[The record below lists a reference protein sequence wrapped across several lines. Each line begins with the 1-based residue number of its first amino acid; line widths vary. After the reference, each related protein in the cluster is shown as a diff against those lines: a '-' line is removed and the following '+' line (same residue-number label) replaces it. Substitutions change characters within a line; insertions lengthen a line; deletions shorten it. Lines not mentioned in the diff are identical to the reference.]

1 MRTKLTQ
8 KAVAK
13 LKAPT
18 ASGRQELV
26 WDETLRGFGV
36 LLSGKTNA
44 RSFIAQRDL
53 PNGRARRVTIGGVAE
68 MSLEEARA
76 EAADAIHALRQ
87 GKDPK
92 ARGAATA
99 TVAEA
104 IAFMS
109 SGRAPSSGPRTAELY
124 LDCARRYF
132 AKWAT
137 LPLRDLTPRM
147 VEEEHARIGKTF
159 GPAGA
164 NNAMRVLRAAYNYI
178 ARDADLPPNP
188 VQLREHWFDLPRRE
202 GCVRGDD
209 LPRFY
214 AAVANLPNPVARD
227 FILLMLFTGLRR
239 REAASLRWD
248 DVDFAGSVIRLPA
261 ARTKSG
267 RKFDVPMSAFVKDLL
282 IARRAIGNM
291 EFVFPADSKSGHIE
305 EPKTPLRL
313 VKDAC
318 GIEVSAHDL
327 AANISLSRGAMRERH
342 RAQGPGQPQHRRP
355 RRDPGLCAAEPD
367 RSWRR
372 PPRWS
377 RIGSRAVPNTAV
389 ERRERDAVGLRG
401 RLAEAR

>member
-1 MRTKLTQ
+1 MRIQLTQ
-8 KAVAK
+8 KRIAA

-26 WDETLRGFGV
+26 WDESLRGFGV

-44 RSFIAQRDL
+44 RSYIAQRDL

-68 MSLEEARA
+68 MSLEQARG
-76 EAADAIHALRQ
+76 EAANAIHDLRQ

-92 ARGAATA
+92 ARGAAA
-99 TVAEA
+99 VTVSDA
-104 IAFMS
+104 IKLYVERK
-109 SGRAPSSGPRTAELY
+109 GTKLRPRTAELY
-124 LDCARRYF
+124 LDCSRRYF
-132 AKWAT
+132 ADWAT
-137 LPLRDLTPRM
+137 FQLRDLTPPM
-147 VEEEHARIGKTF
+147 IEQEHAHIGKTF

-188 VQLREHWFDLPRRE
+188 VNLREHWFDLPRRE

-209 LPRFY
+209 LPKFY
-214 AAVANLPNPVARD
+214 AAVSNLPNPVARD

-248 DVDFAGSVIRLPA
+248 DVDFAGGVIRLPA

-267 RKFDVPMSAFVKDLL
+267 RKFDVPMSTFVKDLL

-291 EFVFPADSKSGHIE
+291 EFVFPADSASGHIE
-305 EPKTPLRL
+305 EPKAPLRL
-313 VKDAC
+313 VKGAC

-327 AANISLSRGAMRERH
+327 RRTFLSVAERCVSGIALKALANHSIGDRDVTQGYVQLSQIELAEAAQVVS
-342 RAQGPGQPQHRRP
+342 Q
-355 RRDPGLCAAEPD
+355 
-367 RSWRR
+367 
-372 PPRWS
+372 
-377 RIGSRAVPNTAV
+377 
-389 ERRERDAVGLRG
+389 
-401 RLAEAR
+401 RLAELCQIPQLAGANVTRLA

>member
-1 MRTKLTQ
+1 MKISLTQ
-8 KAVAK
+8 KRIAA

-68 MSLEEARA
+68 MSLEQARG

-92 ARGAATA
+92 ARGAAAA
-99 TVAEA
+99 TVSEA
-104 IAFMS
+104 IS
-109 SGRAPSSGPRTAELY
+109 LYVERKGNKLRPRTAELY

-132 AKWAT
+132 AKLAT
-137 LPLRDLTPRM
+137 LPLRDLTPQM
-147 VEEEHARIGKTF
+147 VEQEHARIGKTF

-164 NNAMRVLRAAYNYI
+164 NNAMRVLRAAYNHI
-178 ARDADLPPNP
+178 ARDADLPANP
-188 VQLREHWFDLPRRE
+188 VNLREHWFDLPRRE

-214 AAVANLPNPVARD
+214 AAVAGLPNPVARD
-227 FILLMLFTGLRR
+227 FLLLMLFTGLRR

-267 RKFDVPMSAFVKDLL
+267 RKFDVPMSSFVKDLL

-291 EFVFPADSKSGHIE
+291 EFVFPADSASRHIE
-305 EPKTPLRL
+305 EPKAPLRL

-327 AANISLSRGAMRERH
+327 RRTYLSVAERCVSGIALKALANHSIGDRDVTQGYVQLSPIELAE
-342 RAQGPGQPQHRRP
+342 
-355 RRDPGLCAAEPD
+355 AAEVV
-367 RSWRR
+367 SQ
-372 PPRWS
+372 
-377 RIGSRAVPNTAV
+377 
-389 ERRERDAVGLRG
+389 
-401 RLAEAR
+401 RLAELCQVPQLGGANVTRLA